1 MIDMNGGPIDCDIH
15 PNIPETDVL
24 LPFLSDYWREQVT
37 TRAIDGLDLN
47 TYPPKTPLYAR
58 KDWRPQ
64 KGKAASTLDL
74 LRDQALERFKPRYA
88 ICNVVYG
95 AQAVFNADLS
105 AALCGAVNDWLI
117 KEWLDKEP
125 RLRASIIVPFNDPEL
140 AVEEIEKR
148 AADKR
153 FVQVMLLTG
162 SELPLGRR
170 HFWPIYRAA
179 EKHGLPVGIH
189 AGATARHA
197 STYTGWPSH
206 YIEDYSAQAQSFQG
220 QLLSLIYEGVFVK
233 FPALKIVLIESG
245 VTWLSSFCSRADHT
259 WRALRAEVPWVD
271 RPPSHFVRDHIRLTT
286 QPFDAPDDAEAVRKV
301 IDMLDSDSM
310 LLFASDYPH
319 WQFDGDEVLPPGLS
333 AELTRK
339 IMIENPLATYPRLG
353 EHKP

>member
-1 MIDMNGGPIDCDIH
+1 MISGAVDCDIH
-15 PNIPETDVL
+15 ANVPETHVL
-24 LPFLSDYWREQVT
+24 MPFLPDYWREQVT

-58 KDWRPQ
+58 DDWRPQ
-64 KGKAASTLDL
+64 KGKAATTLQL
-74 LRDQALERFKPRYA
+74 MRSQALDRFNPAFA

-105 AALCGAVNDWLI
+105 AALCSAVNDWII

-125 RLRASIIVPFNDPEL
+125 RLRASIVVPFNEPEL

-148 AADKR
+148 ANDRR
-153 FVQVMLLTG
+153 FVQVLLLTG
-162 SELPLGRR
+162 SEMPLGRR

-179 EKHGLPVGIH
+179 ERHGLPVGIH

-233 FPALKIVLIESG
+233 FPKLKVVLIESG
-245 VTWLSSFCSRADHT
+245 VTWLPSFLSRADHT
-259 WRALRAEVPWVD
+259 WRALRAEVPWLN
-271 RPPSHFVRDHIRLTT
+271 RAPSQFARDHIRLTT
-286 QPFDAPDDAEAVRKV
+286 QPIDAPDDAGAVARI
-301 IDMLDSDSM
+301 IDMIDSDEM

-319 WQFDGDEVLPPGLS
+319 WQFDGDEILPAGLS
-333 AELTRK
+333 SELIRK
-339 IMIENPLATYPRLG
+339 ITIDNPFATYPRLRG
-353 EHKP
+353 TAQ